1 LHESDPFYTIRVDIP
16 EFTPER
22 YNYLAGDSFTI
33 IYAFMVLFSGSASDL
48 LNRKTLI
55 CASAFG
61 YTLSIYLSSFA
72 TDFTHLF
79 ALRLAF
85 GLLNAV
91 SGPCSY
97 SLITDWIPP
106 ESRTMA
112 YSLYALGTQ
121 FGGPISTLNTNIIDW
136 LGWRATF

>member
-1 LHESDPFYTIRVDIP
+1 M
-16 EFTPER
+16 
-22 YNYLAGDSFTI
+22 AGDPFTI

-55 CASAFG
+55 CATAFG
-61 YTLSIYLSSFA
+61 YTLAIYLSSFCKE
-72 TDFTHLF
+72 FHQLF
-79 ALRLAF
+79 GLRLAF

-112 YSLYALGTQ
+112 YSIYALGTQ
-121 FGGPISTLNTNIIDW
+121 FGGPLSSLNSILIDW